1 MLVDAGADCQIANN
15 GGETAAEMIENGYRE
30 ELKSRIGKKRSPAPK
45 ELIRIIE
52 TTFFQCESSEKDNL
66 EFGLYLAEKLLR
78 EIDEDDDDELAC
90 VIEILRGALREDEE
104 CRILDYIMKAGFDFD
119 MPICYQ
125 RSITNIRDYCLRN
138 LYESR
143 VVKKLS
149 DLGTD
154 MNSAIIKGKTPANI
168 VAGIGKRHTFFGEED
183 EEYYAE
189 SARYFDRE
197 SMEALDDE
205 GIAAVH
211 QAAKNDHIEMMKVM
225 IDKGV
230 DINITEDAPQEIG
243 TTPLHIACIHGNTR
257 MVKLLMDSGA
267 DDSMKTSLGETP
279 AHFVVQM
286 KQRYKELEPKV
297 RAEMLEALS
306 DIDTPRNDGKTPI
319 ILLQNMDYSMVCELT
334 LLLIDRDVDLNRADN
349 NGNTVLLAHIDN
361 VCNKDIVK
369 ELIRAGADVNAKN
382 NAGDTA
388 LHLALRYGKSDVA
401 RFLIKKGADYN
412 VANNRGEIPMEI
424 AAAKGDET
432 VLALMIED

>member
-1 MLVDAGADCQIANN
+1 
-15 GGETAAEMIENGYRE
+15 
-30 ELKSRIGKKRSPAPK
+30 
-45 ELIRIIE
+45 
-52 TTFFQCESSEKDNL
+52 
-66 EFGLYLAEKLLR
+66 
-78 EIDEDDDDELAC
+78 
-90 VIEILRGALREDEE
+90 
-104 CRILDYIMKAGFDFD
+104 
-119 MPICYQ
+119 
-125 RSITNIRDYCLRN
+125 
-138 LYESR
+138 
-143 VVKKLS
+143 
-149 DLGTD
+149 